1 MSLNKCKSNCAKVQ
15 IYEQGT
21 IGLQVFDMYVLDA
34 QFSKSDLR
42 TSWNVHRGLNINIV
56 EIEQKKVG
64 SLIQQSSV
72 KFILM
77 CQTRK
82 LRLHFTFG
90 YLSTLT
96 QQISPKSNLNRR
108 INSDFEK
115 KYALGKNIKLW
126 IKKDICCGSLKGLK
140 EILWMHKIAYVFFCE
155 KTFD

>member
-1 MSLNKCKSNCAKVQ
+1 MCWMHNSANQTLELLEMYIAVWILILLKLNK
-15 IYEQGT
+15 
-21 IGLQVFDMYVLDA
+21 
-34 QFSKSDLR
+34 
-42 TSWNVHRGLNINIV
+42 
-56 EIEQKKVG
+56 KKVG
-64 SLIQQSSV
+64 SLIQQSSI

-77 CQTRK
+77 SQTRK

-140 EILWMHKIAYVFFCE
+140 EILWMHKIAYVFSA
-155 KTFD
+155 KTPLIRSFTTIIQRFLYLP